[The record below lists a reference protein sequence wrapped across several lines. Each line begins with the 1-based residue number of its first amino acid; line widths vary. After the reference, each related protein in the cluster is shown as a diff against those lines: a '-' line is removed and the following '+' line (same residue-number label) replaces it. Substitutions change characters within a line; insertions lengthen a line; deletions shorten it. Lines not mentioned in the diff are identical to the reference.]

1 MKQSR
6 DGGGM
11 SARASAAVAPT
22 FPREEDGASDPPSH
36 ADSSHVARRRVAS
49 APAHEVDF
57 DEIQLFD
64 DAPAPFPTL
73 LSVPPR
79 TSRPPPLPTLVPAIP
94 SQAPFDLPLAKGAP
108 PRKRSRSF
116 LGAVLGGALLL
127 GVGLAAGLALRPS
140 ALPASVPAVAPVTV
154 PPVTAAAEP
163 AAPPSIEPS
172 AAAPLPTPDAT
183 ALEATKAPPAVL
195 PALPAATEGL
205 VNGAPGHRLWVDGV
219 LAASWQASVGC
230 GPHLVQ
236 VGSAGTPRKVDVP
249 CGEEITVTP

>member
-1 MKQSR
+1 MKQAR

-11 SARASAAVAPT
+11 SARASAALAPT
-22 FPREEDGASDPPSH
+22 FPQNGDGASDPPSH

-49 APAHEVDF
+49 APAHEVDL

-94 SQAPFDLPLAKGAP
+94 SQAPFDLPLAKETSA
-108 PRKRSRSF
+108 RKSGRRL
-116 LGAVLGGALLL
+116 LGASAGVVLGGALLL
-127 GVGLAAGLALRPS
+127 SLGVTAGLALRPS
-140 ALPASVPAVAPVTV
+140 APRAPVPVTA

-163 AAPPSIEPS
+163 TPPSLEP
-172 AAAPLPTPDAT
+172 TAT
-183 ALEATKAPPAVL
+183 S
-195 PALPAATEGL
+195 ALPAPEVPTTEGAKSSAVVPARPATEGL

-230 GPHLVQ
+230 GPHLIQ

-249 CGEEITVTP
+249 CGEEITVAP